1 MSCHASNAA
10 TTGAVDV
17 IVWEVFVVDD
27 HVGVLVEVEIG
38 QVNPVATDVVGG
50 VETRP
55 LGSLLRAE
63 KSWKYLLNRDN
74 GHSPARESAVPV
86 HRSQKKSPH

>member
-27 HVGVLVEVEIG
+27 HFGALVGVEIG
-38 QVNPVATDVVGG
+38 QVNPVATDVVGAWRQTAG
-50 VETRP
+50 AI
-55 LGSLLRAE
+55 AE
-63 KSWKYLLNRDN
+63 
-74 GHSPARESAVPV
+74 G
-86 HRSQKKSPH
+86 

>member
-17 IVWEVFVVDD
+17 IVWEVFVVND
-27 HVGVLVEVEIG
+27 HFGVLVEVEIG

-50 VETRP
+50 VETDR
-55 LGSLLRAE
+55 
-63 KSWKYLLNRDN
+63 W
-74 GHSPARESAVPV
+74 GHC
-86 HRSQKKSPH
+86 

>member
-27 HVGVLVEVEIG
+27 HFGVLVEVEIG

-50 VETRP
+50 RGDRP
-55 LGSLLRAE
+55 LGPLLRAE
-63 KSWKYLLNRDN
+63 KSWKYLLNGDN
-74 GHSPARESAVPV
+74 GHSPGREPAVPV
-86 HRSQKKSPH
+86 HRR